1 MLMTVFSLVATV
13 ACCAAATVLAIR
25 YRFGAEALA
34 LAALVRKDA
43 KVIARAQHDG
53 ATTAFSEADR
63 TAALRKLLQAAVTSR
78 QRGVFLGADPWVG
91 AGMVLVALAVLCLAG
106 LAVGGGAL
114 SSPGLRESV
123 VPDPDVARLTR
134 YAQSKPSQSVAAG
147 PMSIPQGLPDVETM
161 IARLETRLASQ
172 PDNAEGWRMLGWSYA
187 HTERAAKAVEAYA
200 KAVSLRP
207 DSSPFRSAYGEALVA
222 AAGGTVTPEAT
233 DAFKAALAID
243 AENAKARYFIAL
255 GQAQAGNK
263 KAALDALLA
272 LQAEGMDGAGEES
285 VAAEVREQ
293 IANLA
298 RELNVTVSPEASA
311 RAADAGSASRSPTRE
326 DVENIQA
333 MPPDAQQQVIREMV
347 EGLAKRLQQSPED
360 EQGWI
365 RLMRSRIVLG
375 ERAAAHEAL
384 ARALATF
391 ANDAAARARIA
402 GAAREFGLAD

>member
-1 MLMTVFSLVATV
+1 
-13 ACCAAATVLAIR
+13 
-25 YRFGAEALA
+25 
-34 LAALVRKDA
+34 LVRKDA
-43 KVIARAQHDG
+43 KGIGRAQHDG
-53 ATTAFSEADR
+53 ATSALSEAER
-63 TAALRKLLQAAVTSR
+63 NAALCKLLQAAVASR
-78 QRGVFLGADPWVG
+78 PRGVVLGTDPWIR
-91 AGMVLVALAVLCLAG
+91 AALVLVALAVLCLAG
-106 LAVGGGAL
+106 LAAGGGLL
-114 SSPGLRESV
+114 SSPDLRESV

-134 YAQSKPSQSVAAG
+134 YAQSRSSQSVAAG

-161 IARLETRLASQ
+161 IDRLATRLASQ
-172 PDNAEGWRMLGWSYA
+172 PDDAEGWGMLGWSYA
-187 HTERAAKAVEAYA
+187 NTERAAKAVDAYA
-200 KAVSLRP
+200 KAISLRP

-243 AENAKARYFIAL
+243 AQNFKARYFMAL

-263 KAALDALLA
+263 KAALDALFA
-272 LQAEGMDGAGEES
+272 LQAERMGGAEEEP

-293 IANLA
+293 IETLA
-298 RELNVTVSPEASA
+298 RELNVSPETPA

-333 MPPDAQQQVIREMV
+333 MPPNAQQQVIREMV
-347 EGLAKRLQQSPED
+347 EGLARRLQQSPED

-391 ANDAAARARIA
+391 SNDAAAKARIA
-402 GAAREFGLAD
+402 SAAREFGLAD